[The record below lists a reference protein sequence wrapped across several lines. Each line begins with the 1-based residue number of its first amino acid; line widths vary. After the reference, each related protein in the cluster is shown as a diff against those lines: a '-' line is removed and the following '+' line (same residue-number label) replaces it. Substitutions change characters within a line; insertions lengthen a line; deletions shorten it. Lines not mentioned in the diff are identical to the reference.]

1 MQEAVPALALENIS
15 VTFVSD
21 GASRYT
27 AVRDV
32 TLTIRAGEFVSVV
45 GPTGCG
51 KSTLLN
57 VAAGLLAPSSGSVRV
72 FGEPLAGINRRAGY
86 MFQAESLMPW
96 RTARANVMAG
106 LQFRGMARDDAGVQA
121 DGWLQR
127 VGLAGFG
134 DRYPHQLSGGMRK
147 RTSLAQTLALDP
159 DIILMDEPF
168 SALDI
173 QTRQLMENEVLALWS
188 GDERRAAPGS
198 PRAADG
204 ATAAQPPGGK
214 GRKAVLFI
222 THDLDEAIA
231 MSDRVVVMSAGPAS
245 RPIGEFAIDLPRP
258 RDVAEVRV
266 APRFVDLHRAIWH
279 VLRDEVLRGYQQQL
293 RRG

>member
-1 MQEAVPALALENIS
+1 MTAALSLQAVTC
-15 VTFVSD
+15 TFVD
-21 GASRYT
+21 RHDAAARYT

-32 TLTIRAGEFVSVV
+32 TLQVAEGEFVSVV

-57 VAAGLLAPSSGSVRV
+57 MAAGLLAPSSGSVAV

-96 RTARANVMAG
+96 RTAVGNVMAG
-106 LQFRGMARDDAGVQA
+106 LEFRGVPPAEARAQA
-121 DGWLQR
+121 EGWLRR
-127 VGLAGFG
+127 VGLGGFG
-134 DRYPHQLSGGMRK
+134 DRYPHQMSGGMRK

-173 QTRQLMENEVLALWS
+173 QTRQLMENEVLELWQA
-188 GDERRAAPGS
+188 R
-198 PRAADG
+198 
-204 ATAAQPPGGK
+204 
-214 GRKAVLFI
+214 RKAVLFI

-231 MSDRVVVMSAGPAS
+231 MSDRVVVLSAGPGTH
-245 RPIGEFAIDLPRP
+245 PIGEFAIDLPRP
-258 RDVAEVRV
+258 RDVAEIRV
-266 APRFVDLHRAIWH
+266 DPRFVELHTQIWG
-279 VLRDEVLRGYQQQL
+279 VLREEVLKGYAQQL
-293 RRG
+293 KKVA